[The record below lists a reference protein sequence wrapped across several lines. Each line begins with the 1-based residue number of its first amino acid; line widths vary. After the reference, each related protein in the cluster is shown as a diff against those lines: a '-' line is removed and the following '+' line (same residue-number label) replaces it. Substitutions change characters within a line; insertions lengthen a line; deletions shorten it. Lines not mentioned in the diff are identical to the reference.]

1 MTTTLMLIASGIL
14 IGAGITVFWRDI
26 QRSRR
31 KAFVVPR
38 DAAAATDAEVEI
50 TIARGDDGT
59 ARKAARAK
67 APVLSAS
74 APAPLAEAEPDRTAE
89 EEARRARE
97 RQRQAAIEERW
108 VDLQPTLAA
117 GVANVN
123 AVLNPGQLAV
133 GSPGDAAWS
142 YKNEGFGHYRRL
154 LVGDVSVAWLRV
166 ELCDDDRLHA
176 RVKAHKDNLQN
187 INAAAD
193 APAGGLSPV
202 GVADLLSVCLKPA
215 AAIAAHGALM
225 PDAQYA
231 ASERAWNEV
240 DGIAAAALKAT
251 NGAFVQ
257 AGAWIVPRGPPMWE
271 EDVRR
276 HRLTLAVMVYE
287 ADVARMHIERIGSE
301 MEVAVGVR
309 DAGLIDLGRRRRI
322 AIAGM
327 SVHSLA
333 ELIASCAWPVIGRYR
348 DTRMP

>member
-38 DAAAATDAEVEI
+38 DAATGTDAEAEI
-50 TIARGDDGT
+50 TIARADDET
-59 ARKAARAK
+59 EQRKAARVKGSA
-67 APVLSAS
+67 LSAS
-74 APAPLAEAEPDRTAE
+74 APDAEAEADRTAE
-89 EEARRARE
+89 EAARRARE

-108 VDLQPTLAA
+108 ATLQPALAA
-117 GVANVN
+117 GIANVN
-123 AVLNPGQLAV
+123 AVLSPAQLAV
-133 GSPGDAAWS
+133 GPPGEAAWS

-154 LVGDVSVAWLRV
+154 LLGDVSVAWLRV
-166 ELCDDDRLHA
+166 ELCDDGRLHA

-193 APAGGLSPV
+193 APVAGLSPV
-202 GVADLLSVCLKPA
+202 GVADLLSICLKPA

-231 ASERAWNEV
+231 ASERTWNEV
-240 DGIAAAALKAT
+240 DGIVSAALKAT
-251 NGAFVQ
+251 NGAFLQ
-257 AGAWIVPRGPPMWE
+257 AGAWIVPRGPPVWE

-287 ADVARMHIERIGSE
+287 ADVARMHIERVGHE

-309 DAGLIDLGRRRRI
+309 DASLIELGRRRRM

-333 ELIASCAWPVIGRYR
+333 ELIASCAWPVVGRYR
-348 DTRMP
+348 EARMP